1 MKRSAVFVILALAAG
16 TVLAQ
21 YKYTTP
27 DGRTVYSDQP
37 PPSDARNVQQ
47 RDFAAGASTF
57 DTTRMPYELRRAA
70 ENFPV
75 TLYTSSQCA
84 PCDEGRRFLNQR
96 GVPFTEKTVN
106 SNDDVAYMKSHQ
118 LGNSVPVL
126 TVGANTLMQFSAA
139 SWGSA
144 LDIAGYPKNP
154 APKGS
159 FTNPAPAAA
168 APVKAPDTTAGT
180 TRRVVPQTKTP
191 PPNNAQPTSDPANP
205 AGLRF

>member
-118 LGNSVPVL
+118 LGN
-126 TVGANTLMQFSAA
+126 
-139 SWGSA
+139 
-144 LDIAGYPKNP
+144 
-154 APKGS
+154 
-159 FTNPAPAAA
+159 
-168 APVKAPDTTAGT
+168 TAK
-180 TRRVVPQTKTP
+180 VIEVHVQ
-191 PPNNAQPTSDPANP
+191 DD
-205 AGLRF
+205 L